1 MKTNNMKNSVRKG
14 LLLIGTLL
22 ALQGCVSAPP
32 EVSASI
38 PLIQDQKVYS
48 GNYLSE
54 DFSRII
60 QGATEG
66 DTLQYQGD
74 TILVGKEYT
83 SALGLNCKSVRVF
96 EKNYTGYDS
105 TVCMTTSGW
114 FMASSL
120 TVKSPTP
127 QLWEGNNNE

>member
-1 MKTNNMKNSVRKG
+1 MKISLRKG
-14 LLLIGTLL
+14 FFIIVSLL

-38 PLIQDQKVYS
+38 PLIQGQKVYS
-48 GNYLSE
+48 GNYLSQ

-60 QGATEG
+60 ESSTEG

-74 TILVGKEYT
+74 TILIGKEYT

-105 TVCMTTSGW
+105 TVCMTNSGW

-120 TVKSPTP
+120 TVKSPSSSTMGG
-127 QLWEGNNNE
+127 QQ

>member
-1 MKTNNMKNSVRKG
+1 MKNSVRNC

-38 PLIQDQKVYS
+38 PLIQGQKAYS
-48 GNYLSE
+48 GDYLSE

-83 SALGLNCKSVRVF
+83 SALGLSCKSVRVF

-105 TVCMTTSGW
+105 TVCMTSSGW